1 MGLLE
6 ALRDP
11 QFRKDLG
18 TNAGQLGQ
26 SMSNTIAGS
35 ATIPVDVLSM
45 LLRRARVPIPEN
57 PLGSSE
63 WARQV
68 GLTQEVPNGMPKTAG
83 ETLGLLAPVAGT
95 QQGTQALMQM
105 LRK

>member
-45 LLRRARVPIPEN
+45 LLRRARIPVPDN
-57 PLGSSE
+57 ALGGSE
-63 WARQV
+63 WAKQI
-68 GLTQEVPNGMPKTAG
+68 GLMAEVPEGMPKAAG